1 MMRLTTGFTVPQD
14 VLDDIVSPDYAG
26 RLDDCILDIH
36 DRFKDMHRKFA
47 RNQ

>member
-1 MMRLTTGFTVPQD
+1 VPQD
-14 VLDDIVSPDYAG
+14 VLDDIVNPDYAG

-36 DRFKDMHRKFA
+36 DRFEDMHRKFA